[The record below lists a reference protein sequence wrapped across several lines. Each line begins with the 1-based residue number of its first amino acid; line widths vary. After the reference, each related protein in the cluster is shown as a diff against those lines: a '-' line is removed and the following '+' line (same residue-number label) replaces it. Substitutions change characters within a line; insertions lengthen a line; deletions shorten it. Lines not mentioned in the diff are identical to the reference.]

1 MAAWKVARCA
11 VLMVAPGRASPYAPA
26 PARPRTR
33 AAAAGQRG
41 TRGAAVVPREDQHM
55 AMRGA
60 ASTAAPC
67 VLLLGK
73 ITRG

>member
-1 MAAWKVARCA
+1 MPPMAAWKVARCA

-26 PARPRTR
+26 PARPRTTR
-33 AAAAGQRG
+33 GSG

-73 ITRG
+73 STRG